1 MSELA
6 PVMLMVIVKVA
17 VGVID
22 VIEMVVDEQVELGI
36 YFVLD

>member
-1 MSELA
+1 MA

-22 VIEMVVDEQVELGI
+22 VIEMEVDEQVELGI
-36 YFVLD
+36 Y

>member
-17 VGVID
+17 VWVID
-22 VIEMVVDEQVELGI
+22 AIEMVVDELVELGI
-36 YFVLD
+36 Y

>member
-1 MSELA
+1 MSELV

-22 VIEMVVDEQVELGI
+22 VIEMVVDELVELGI
-36 YFVLD
+36 Y